1 LIFFFEFLQF
11 LLTCS
16 GSVSREVFK
25 VEDHQLKRKKRERQ
39 ATQLKARDGY
49 SLVAGGRGRSRFL
62 CGMLHPI
69 HLLLE
74 RLVLMGKGHFYRE

>member
-1 LIFFFEFLQF
+1 
-11 LLTCS
+11 
-16 GSVSREVFK
+16 

-74 RLVLMGKGHFYRE
+74 RLVLIREQGISTENRLILTSSFIVRIQ